1 MRPATSMRPT
11 GKNGC
16 AARKRD
22 GMLCDGPAVAG
33 TDLCRMHPGKSLEK
47 HKAQGQVVVELS
59 KWGITDVTEDPGRV
73 LLQLMTQ
80 SFTRA
85 KLYGQLLE
93 DAYAAAERLHGVGGD
108 ALSLDDLPV
117 VDSKADRDRAQQD
130 LQRIFATGGVSAL
143 IGHTYAADKDGGV
156 FATGEAIRGLVN
168 LEAQERDR
176 AAGMAAK
183 AIAAGLATRQVELA
197 ERQGALVADMVRA
210 LFADPELG
218 LSAEQLQHAPVVAAR
233 HLRALGPGGA
243 A

>member
-1 MRPATSMRPT
+1 MKCT
-11 GKNGC
+11 
-16 AARKRD
+16 KRRTD
-22 GMLCDGPAVAG
+22 GEPCQAQAVAG
-33 TDLCRMHPGKSLEK
+33 TEACTK
-47 HKAQGQVVVELS
+47 HAGIPTAQAKARGQVVVELS
-59 KWGITDVTEDPGRV
+59 RWGITDKTLDPGLT

-80 SFTRA
+80 SFYRA
-85 KLYGQLLE
+85 QMYAGLLE
-93 DAYAAAERLHGVGGD
+93 EAYEAAERLRGAD
-108 ALSLDDLPV
+108 ATGELPPS
-117 VDSKADRDRAQQD
+117 VDSSTDRDRAVQD
-130 LQRIFATGGVSAL
+130 LQRIFGAGGVSTL
-143 IGHTYAADKDGGV
+143 IGNTYAADKDGGV

-243 A
+243 Q